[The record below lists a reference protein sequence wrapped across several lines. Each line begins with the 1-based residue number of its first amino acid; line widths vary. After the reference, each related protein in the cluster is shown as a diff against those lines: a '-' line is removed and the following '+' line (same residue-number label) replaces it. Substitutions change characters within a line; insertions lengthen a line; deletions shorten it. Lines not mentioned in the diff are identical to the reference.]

1 MPIATAQAAQKL
13 LTPNDH
19 TLIMIDHQ
27 SQMAFA
33 TRSIDLA
40 LLRNN
45 AALVAKAAAQFKV
58 PTILTTVAAKSF
70 SGPIFDEIQTVF
82 PAQAPIDRTTMNT
95 WEDARIADKVNGY
108 AKGKIVLAGCGR
120 LFASWVPRCRRWN
133 RDSRCM

>member
-45 AALVAKAAAQFKV
+45 AALVAKAA
-58 PTILTTVAAKSF
+58 L
-70 SGPIFDEIQTVF
+70 
-82 PAQAPIDRTTMNT
+82 
-95 WEDARIADKVNGY
+95 
-108 AKGKIVLAGCGR
+108 
-120 LFASWVPRCRRWN
+120 
-133 RDSRCM
+133 